1 MVEIARALA
10 ADPLLLLLDEPAAGL
25 RYAEKQALSE
35 LLRSLRAEGLSIL
48 LVEHDMDF
56 VMSLVDRLV
65 VMDFGEQIAQ
75 GPAARDPEPPG
86 GDRGLSRGRGMTQAS
101 APLLEV
107 EDLHVSYGKVEAVH
121 GVSLRVDAGSIVTV
135 IGPNGAGKSTLLAAL
150 IGLLPSRGT
159 VRYAGQDVAELPVE
173 SRVAAGLTLVPE
185 RRELFGELSVED
197 NLRLGAYQRVRW
209 RDRSAAADLREVYA
223 RFPRLAERRMQLA
236 ATLSGG
242 ERQMLAIGRA
252 LMAKPRLL
260 MLDEPSLGLA
270 PLIVRDI
277 LRIVADLRAEGVAIL
292 LVEQNARAALQIA
305 DSGYVL
311 ETGDLVLQGPAAE
324 LAVNARVIE
333 SYLGLKGVGAADRSR
348 SPCER
353 RDRHA
358 AAGRADRRADARRAA
373 RDAPQGEAL
382 VFGERRLDYAGYL
395 ASVAAFARELQSLGA
410 AGGRVATLLANSIEA
425 CIAALGTLAAGAQQ
439 VPLNPLYTAYE
450 LAAILEDAAPL
461 VLVVDANAGGHGR
474 AGRTPGRSEAC
485 DRGR

>member
-1 MVEIARALA
+1 MTH
-10 ADPLLLLLDEPAAGL
+10 AG
-25 RYAEKQALSE
+25 
-35 LLRSLRAEGLSIL
+35 
-48 LVEHDMDF
+48 M
-56 VMSLVDRLV
+56 
-65 VMDFGEQIAQ
+65 
-75 GPAARDPEPPG
+75 
-86 GDRGLSRGRGMTQAS
+86 
-101 APLLEV
+101 PLLEV
-107 EDLHVSYGKVEAVH
+107 ENLHVSYGKVEAVH

-159 VRYAGQDVAELPVE
+159 VRYDGQDVAELPVE

-197 NLRLGAYQRVRW
+197 NLRLGAYHRVRW

-223 RFPRLAERRMQLA
+223 RFPRLAERRMQFA

-333 SYLGLKGVGAADRSR
+333 SYLGLKSVGAAAASR

-353 RDRHA
+353 RDIHA
-358 AAGRADRRADARRAA
+358 AAGRVDHRADAGRRGARRAA
-373 RDAPQGEAL
+373 RS
-382 VFGERRLDYAGYL
+382 RRWCS
-395 ASVAAFARELQSLGA
+395 ASVGWTMPATSPASPASRASCSRWARRAAASPRCSATRSRPALPRWA
-410 AGGRVATLLANSIEA
+410 A
-425 CIAALGTLAAGAQQ
+425 LAAGAQQ

-450 LAAILEDAAPL
+450 LAAILRDAAPR
-461 VLVVDANAGGHGR
+461 VLVVDAALAAMAEPVARQAGVAHVIVVGDGARRLDTWPPAQPACRRHPPATHWR
-474 AGRTPGRSEAC
+474 CCNTPAAPPAGPKASS
-485 DRGR
+485 